1 MIKSKKVL
9 AKYGPRGTKLVF
21 DEDGQAHQVY
31 EFKDV
36 KDVDV
41 ERDGAEFMREEIGKM
56 QRADV
61 GDKVA
66 AKEKKREKKRKR
78 KEREREEVSPTT
90 ISSTILRVYG
100 FASSV
105 VRMGNTVVLR
115 LLFLQTTTATFPR
128 CLISRRSQKTT
139 KRVFLPRQRK
149 NLAKGTN
156 LPLR

>member
-61 GDKVA
+61 GDKAA

-78 KEREREEVSPTT
+78 KEREREEVSSTT

-105 VRMGNTVVLR
+105 VRMRNTVVLR
-115 LLFLQTTTATFPR
+115 LLFL
-128 CLISRRSQKTT
+128 
-139 KRVFLPRQRK
+139 
-149 NLAKGTN
+149 
-156 LPLR
+156 